1 VLFAPVIHPQM
12 HEWIGGNGASVESAG
27 NGSSLLPSSRA
38 IAEFKYRRGDDET
51 GYCLPPWDLST
62 VKELHAAAR
71 RVWRRLHAID
81 FESSNL
87 ISVND
92 SRLGVLTAL
101 HRMSVCMK

>member
-51 GYCLPPWDLST
+51 AGT
-62 VKELHAAAR
+62 VFRVRIYPQLKNFTLR
-71 RVWRRLHAID
+71 RTESGGVCIRLI
-81 FESSNL
+81 L
-87 ISVND
+87 KVRI
-92 SRLGVLTAL
+92 
-101 HRMSVCMK
+101 